1 MQFITAAFAAVL
13 VLVPAGSF
21 AQTHGHGPGHPHQGG
36 QTQIIGPYE
45 VELAVKGTEVT
56 LFILDDKDQK
66 VDASG
71 LSGSAEV
78 LAAGNERKTVELKP
92 AGDNK
97 LVAKVEFAV
106 EGKFRAT
113 VTLRNAQGGEVGKNR
128 YSVDV
133 IR

>member
-1 MQFITAAFAAVL
+1 MRFMPAAFALVL
-13 VLVPAGSF
+13 VLSPTGGF
-21 AQTHGHGPGHPHQGG
+21 AQRQGHNHPHQGG

-45 VELAVKGTEVT
+45 VELVAKGTEVT

-66 VDASG
+66 VNAAG

-78 LAAGNERKTVELKP
+78 LAKGNERKTVELKA

-97 LVAKVEFAV
+97 LAAPINFPV

-113 VTLRNAQGGEVGKNR
+113 VTLRNAQGEVGKGR
-128 YSVDV
+128 YAVDV
-133 IR
+133 SR

>member
-1 MQFITAAFAAVL
+1 MRFVSAAFATIL
-13 VLVPAGSF
+13 ILFPISGF
-21 AQTHGHGPGHPHQGG
+21 AQSRGGAGHPHQGG

-45 VELAVKGTEVT
+45 VELVVKGSDVT
-56 LFILDDKDQK
+56 LFILDDQDQK
-66 VDASG
+66 VDASR

-78 LAAGNERKTVELKP
+78 LAKGNERKRIELTP

-97 LVAKVEFAV
+97 LAAKAEFPV

-113 VTLRNAQGGEVGKNR
+113 VTLRNAQGGEVGKGR
-128 YSVDV
+128 YNLDV